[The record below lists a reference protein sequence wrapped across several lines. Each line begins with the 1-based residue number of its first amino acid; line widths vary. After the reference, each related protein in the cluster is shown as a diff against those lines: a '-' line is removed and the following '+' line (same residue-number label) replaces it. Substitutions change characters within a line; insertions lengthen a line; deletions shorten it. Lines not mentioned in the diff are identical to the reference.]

1 MGGEGSRIEDY
12 RGLRVWQDAMTLV
25 EVIYGL
31 TQRFPPEER
40 FGLCH
45 QIRRAAVSVPSC
57 VAEGN
62 ARGSTRDYLRF
73 IHMAMGSLAELETQL
88 EIGRRLGF
96 AAQED
101 LQRALTLAR
110 ELTAGLQALKR
121 SLQRRLDARSPD
133 GSLLPVPRSHG

>member
-1 MGGEGSRIEDY
+1 
-12 RGLRVWQDAMTLV
+12 MTLV

-45 QIRRAAVSVPSC
+45 RIRRAAVSVPSC
-57 VAEGN
+57 VAEGY

-101 LQRALTLAR
+101 LQRA
-110 ELTAGLQALKR
+110 
-121 SLQRRLDARSPD
+121 
-133 GSLLPVPRSHG
+133 

>member
-1 MGGEGSRIEDY
+1 
-12 RGLRVWQDAMTLV
+12 
-25 EVIYGL
+25 
-31 TQRFPPEER
+31 
-40 FGLCH
+40 
-45 QIRRAAVSVPSC
+45 
-57 VAEGN
+57 
-62 ARGSTRDYLRF
+62 
-73 IHMAMGSLAELETQL
+73 MAMGSLAELETQL

-133 GSLLPVPRSHG
+133 GSLFPVPRSHG